1 MFQES
6 QNKEY
11 LDLCIER
18 AKNVELTWVEQF
30 LDIIFNS
37 VDPEDQLR
45 VNDIGCNLGQFWKGL
60 KNRRGGD
67 NIQYF
72 GYDSEGVYL
81 EEAKKIFPEI
91 SKKLSQLDIT
101 QEKPPDCDITV
112 CSATLEHLEYL
123 QPGLDNMLQSS
134 KKLLLLR
141 TFLGEGALKSI
152 RMKEGAKTYY
162 NIHQFSFSEIFSSFE
177 RNGFSSRVIRD
188 RYTDSMPN
196 YLDNGI
202 IRTFFIVV
210 GNRTK

>member
-11 LDLCIER
+11 LELCIDR

-30 LDIIFNS
+30 LDIICDNFYS
-37 VDPEDQLR
+37 KSKLR
-45 VNDIGCNLGQFWKGL
+45 LNDIGCNLGQFWKGL
-60 KNRRGGD
+60 KKRGG
-67 NIQYF
+67 NTQYF
-72 GYDSEGVYL
+72 GYDSEEVYL

-91 SKKLSQLDIT
+91 SKKLFKLDIT
-101 QEKPPDCDITV
+101 QEKPPDCDITI

-123 QPGLDNMLQSS
+123 QPALDNMLQST
-134 KKLLLLR
+134 KELFLLR
-141 TFLGEGALKSI
+141 TFLGEIPFKSI

-162 NIHQFSFSEIFSSFE
+162 DIHQFSFSEIFLSFE
-177 RNGFSSRVIRD
+177 KNGFSSKVIRD

-210 GNRTK
+210 GTKAK

>member
-11 LDLCIER
+11 LELCIDR
-18 AKNVELTWVEQF
+18 ARNIDLTWIEQF
-30 LDIIFNS
+30 LDIIFDS
-37 VDPEDQLR
+37 VDSERQLLL
-45 VNDIGCNLGQFWKGL
+45 NDIGCNLGQFWKGL
-60 KNRRGGD
+60 KKKGWGD

-72 GYDSEGVYL
+72 GYDSEEVYL

-91 SKKLSQLDIT
+91 SKKLFQFDIT
-101 QEKPPDCDITV
+101 QGKPPDCDITV
-112 CSATLEHLEYL
+112 CSATAEHLEYL
-123 QPGLDNMLQSS
+123 QPGLDNMLQST
-134 KKLLLLR
+134 KGLFLLR
-141 TFLGEGALKSI
+141 TFLGVEALKSI
-152 RMKEGAKTYY
+152 SMKEGAKTYY
-162 NIHQFSFSEIFSSFE
+162 NIHQYSFSEILLSFE

-210 GNRTK
+210 GNRKR

>member
-11 LDLCIER
+11 LELCIDR

-30 LDIIFNS
+30 LDIIFDS
-37 VDPEDQLR
+37 VDSKSQLR
-45 VNDIGCNLGQFWKGL
+45 LNDIGCNLAQFWKGL
-60 KNRRGGD
+60 KKRGGC

-72 GYDSEGVYL
+72 GYDSEEVYL

-91 SKKLSQLDIT
+91 SKKLFILDIA
-101 QEKPPDCDITV
+101 QEKPPDCDIII

-123 QPGLDNMLQSS
+123 QPGLDNMLQST
-134 KKLLLLR
+134 KQLLLLR

-162 NIHQFSFSEIFSSFE
+162 NIHQFSFSEIFLSFE
-177 RNGFSSRVIRD
+177 RNGFSSKVIRD

-210 GNRTK
+210 GNKAK

>member
-6 QNKEY
+6 QNREY
-11 LDLCIER
+11 LKLCIDR
-18 AKNVELTWVEQF
+18 IRNVDLTWVEQF
-30 LDIIFNS
+30 LDIIFDS
-37 VDPEDQLR
+37 VAAERQLR
-45 VNDIGCNLGQFWKGL
+45 LNDIGCNLGQFWKGL
-60 KNRRGGD
+60 KKREG

-72 GYDSEGVYL
+72 GYDSEEVYL

-91 SKKLSQLDIT
+91 SQKLFKLDIT

-112 CSATLEHLEYL
+112 CSATLEHLEHL
-123 QPGLDNMLQSS
+123 QPGLDNMLQFT
-134 KKLLLLR
+134 KELFLLR

-162 NIHQFSFSEIFSSFE
+162 NIHQFSFSEIFLSFE

-202 IRTFFIVV
+202 IRTFFIVI
-210 GNRTK
+210 GNRVK

>member
-11 LDLCIER
+11 LELCIDR
-18 AKNVELTWVEQF
+18 ARNVDLTWVEQF
-30 LDIIFNS
+30 LDIIFDS
-37 VDPEDQLR
+37 VDSERQLR
-45 VNDIGCNLGQFWKGL
+45 LNDIGCNLGQFWKGL
-60 KNRRGGD
+60 KKRGG

-72 GYDSEGVYL
+72 GYDPEEVYL

-91 SKKLSQLDIT
+91 SKKLFKLDIT
-101 QEKPPDCDITV
+101 QEKPHDCDITV

-134 KKLLLLR
+134 KQLLLLR
-141 TFLGEGALKSI
+141 TFLDVEALKSI

-162 NIHQFSFSEIFSSFE
+162 NIHQFSFNEIFLSFE
-177 RNGFSSRVIRD
+177 RNGFSSKVIRD

-210 GNRTK
+210 GNKVK